1 MVSRCG
7 QLAASFHFRQCY
19 ARRGRVDAIPS
30 SSRPPARPI
39 PALSLPCLQLLPR
52 QGECVINA
60 SSPPPAVELHGITK
74 RFPGVVAN
82 KDIAITVRKGT
93 VHALIGE
100 NGAGKSTLMKILY
113 GMQKPDE
120 GTIAIDGEQVSFT
133 SPGDAI
139 SRGIGMVHQ
148 HFMLADNLTV
158 LENVVLGGEKLYG
171 IGSKA
176 RRKIKEISDAYGLGV
191 RPDALVEDLG
201 VADRQR
207 VEILK
212 VLYRGAQI
220 LILDEPT
227 AVLVPQEVDALFD
240 NLRELKAEGLTVIFI
255 SHKLGEVL
263 KVADDITVIR
273 RGTTVGTA
281 DPRTAT
287 TKQLAELMVGSELPS
302 PETRESTV
310 TDIPML
316 TVSDLTV
323 AADDTVPV
331 EPETMRPTVAADATL
346 EKAEAGRLLLD
357 GISFT
362 IHKGEILGIAGV
374 EGNGQ
379 TELIEA
385 LMGMSSADA
394 GVITLDGLDIT
405 KSSVRK
411 RREGGIGYIPEDRH
425 RHGLLLESPL
435 WENRI
440 LGHVTEA
447 PNSKRGIL
455 DPKAAR
461 KDTERIVREYDVRT
475 PGIEVTAASLS
486 GGNQQ
491 KLIVGREMS
500 HNPKFLIA
508 AHPTRGVDVGAQA
521 QIWDAIREARR
532 DGLAVLLI
540 SADLDE
546 LIGLSDTL
554 RVIYR
559 GRLVAD
565 ADPATVSAEQ
575 LGTAMTGAASGHLE
589 ATDNH
594 SADGTDAGAGSTEDE
609 AR

>member
-1 MVSRCG
+1 MPTPLPASRFS
-7 QLAASFHFRQCY
+7 L
-19 ARRGRVDAIPS
+19 
-30 SSRPPARPI
+30 
-39 PALSLPCLQLLPR
+39 LSR

-60 SSPPPAVELHGITK
+60 SSPSSPPAAAVELHGITK

-82 KDIAITVRKGT
+82 HDIDITIRKGT
-93 VHALIGE
+93 VHALVGE

-120 GTIAIDGEQVSFT
+120 GTITIDGKQVSFH
-133 SPGDAI
+133 SPADAI
-139 SRGIGMVHQ
+139 ATGIGMVHQ

-158 LENVVLGGEKLYG
+158 LENVVLGGEKLHG
-171 IGSKA
+171 IGAKA
-176 RRKIKEISDAYGLGV
+176 RRKIQEISDAYGLNI
-191 RPDALVEDLG
+191 RPDVLVEQLG

-212 VLYRGAQI
+212 VLYRGART

-263 KVADDITVIR
+263 SVADDITVIR

-281 DPRTAT
+281 DPRTT
-287 TKQLAELMVGSELPS
+287 TPKQLAELMVGSELPS

-310 TDIPML
+310 TDVPML
-316 TVSDLTV
+316 QVDQLHLS
-323 AADDTVPV
+323 
-331 EPETMRPTVAADATL
+331 ETDPDGVVRAV
-346 EKAEAGRLLLD
+346 LD
-357 GISFT
+357 RITFT
-362 IHKGEILGIAGV
+362 IHKGEVMGIAGV

-385 LMGMSSADA
+385 LMGMRDPDG
-394 GVITLDGLDIT
+394 GVITLDGTDISHAPT
-405 KSSVRK
+405 RK
-411 RREGGIGYIPEDRH
+411 RREDGIGYIPEDRH
-425 RHGLLLESPL
+425 RHGLLLESSL

-440 LGHVTEA
+440 LGHVTER
-447 PNSKRGIL
+447 PNSKRGLL

-461 KDTERIVREYDVRT
+461 RDTERIVREYDVRT

-500 HNPKFLIA
+500 HAPKLLIA

-521 QIWDAIREARR
+521 QIWDQIREARR
-532 DGLAVLLI
+532 EGLAVLLI

-554 RVIYR
+554 RVMYR

-565 ADPATVSAEQ
+565 ADPATITPEE
-575 LGTAMTGAASGHLE
+575 LGSAMTGAATGHLE
-589 ATDNH
+589 HHEN
-594 SADGTDAGAGSTEDE
+594 GTGEG
-609 AR
+609 R

>member
-1 MVSRCG
+1 M
-7 QLAASFHFRQCY
+7 
-19 ARRGRVDAIPS
+19 
-30 SSRPPARPI
+30 
-39 PALSLPCLQLLPR
+39 
-52 QGECVINA
+52 NA
-60 SSPPPAVELHGITK
+60 SSPPAVEIRGITK

-82 KDIAITVRKGT
+82 HDIDITVAKGT

-120 GTIAIDGEQVSFT
+120 GTIAIDGETVTFA
-133 SPGDAI
+133 SPADAI
-139 SRGIGMVHQ
+139 ARGVGMVHQ
-148 HFMLADNLTV
+148 HFMLADNLSV
-158 LENVVLGGEKLYG
+158 LENVVLGAEKLHG
-171 IGSKA
+171 IGGAA
-176 RRKIKEISDAYGLGV
+176 RKKILEISDAYGLSV
-191 RPDALVEDLG
+191 RPDVLVEELG

-212 VLYRGAQI
+212 VLYRGART

-227 AVLVPQEVDALFD
+227 AVLVPQEVDALFA

-263 KVADDITVIR
+263 SVADEITVIR

-310 TDIPML
+310 TDVAML
-316 TVSDLTV
+316 TVDGLRLTATDSDGV
-323 AADDTVPV
+323 IREV
-331 EPETMRPTVAADATL
+331 
-346 EKAEAGRLLLD
+346 LD
-357 GISFT
+357 GIGFT
-362 IHKGEILGIAGV
+362 IHKGEVLGIAGV

-379 TELIEA
+379 SELIEA
-385 LMGMSSADA
+385 ITGLRDPDG
-394 GVITLDGLDIT
+394 GTITLDGADISHAST
-405 KSSVRK
+405 RK
-411 RREGGIGYIPEDRH
+411 RREGGLGVIPEDRH

-440 LGHVTEA
+440 LGHVTEK
-447 PNSKRGIL
+447 PNSRGVFL
-455 DPKAAR
+455 DLKAAR
-461 KDTERIVREYDVRT
+461 ADTERIVREYDVRT
-475 PGIEVTAASLS
+475 PGIDVTAASLS

-500 HNPKFLIA
+500 HRPKLLIA

-521 QIWDAIREARR
+521 QIWDQIREARR
-532 DGLAVLLI
+532 EGLAVLLI

-554 RVIYR
+554 RVMYR

-565 ADPATVSAEQ
+565 ADPASITPEE
-575 LGTAMTGAASGHLE
+575 LGTAMTGAASGHI
-589 ATDNH
+589 AHDDTT
-594 SADGTDAGAGSTEDE
+594 APDE
-609 AR
+609 NGESR

>member
-1 MVSRCG
+1 MSPWHDNFAPPC
-7 QLAASFHFRQCY
+7 
-19 ARRGRVDAIPS
+19 
-30 SSRPPARPI
+30 PPAPT
-39 PALSLPCLQLLPR
+39 PSG

-60 SSPPPAVELHGITK
+60 SSPPAVELHGITK

-120 GTIAIDGEQVSFT
+120 GTIAVDGEQVTFS

-139 SRGIGMVHQ
+139 ARGIGMVHQ

-171 IGSKA
+171 IGAKA
-176 RRKIKEISDAYGLGV
+176 RRKIQEISDAYGLGV

-212 VLYRGAQI
+212 VLYRGAKI

-240 NLRELKAEGLTVIFI
+240 NLRELKSEGLTVIFI

-310 TDIPML
+310 TTVPML
-316 TVSDLTV
+316 KVENLTLVESGV
-323 AADDTVPV
+323 AAAPLTTAAPPDPSKSATVHEEV
-331 EPETMRPTVAADATL
+331 VG
-346 EKAEAGRLLLD
+346 GRKLLD
-357 GISFT
+357 DISLT

-385 LMGMSSADA
+385 LMGMSTPDA
-394 GVITLDGLDIT
+394 GVISLDGQDIS
-405 KSSVRK
+405 KVSVRK

-425 RHGLLLESPL
+425 RHGLLLEAPL

-475 PGIEVTAASLS
+475 PGIDVTAASLS

-500 HNPKFLIA
+500 HGPKFLIA

-521 QIWDAIREARR
+521 QIWDAIRDARR
-532 DGLAVLLI
+532 EGLAVLLI

-554 RVIYR
+554 RVMYR
-559 GRLVAD
+559 GKLVAD
-565 ADPATVSAEQ
+565 ADPATITPEE
-575 LGTAMTGAASGHLE
+575 LGSAMTGAASGHLE
-589 ATDNH
+589 GNEEQPE
-594 SADGTDAGAGSTEDE
+594 DGDA
-609 AR
+609 R